1 MLLLHSHI
9 IEFQK
14 FDAHFYVRLFDVF
27 WRIYYMRK
35 NILIDQYSDEE
46 FTRIVNTSYSM
57 KEVVKNLDI
66 LLIMAE
72 IVML

>member
-1 MLLLHSHI
+1 
-9 IEFQK
+9 
-14 FDAHFYVRLFDVF
+14 
-27 WRIYYMRK
+27 MRK